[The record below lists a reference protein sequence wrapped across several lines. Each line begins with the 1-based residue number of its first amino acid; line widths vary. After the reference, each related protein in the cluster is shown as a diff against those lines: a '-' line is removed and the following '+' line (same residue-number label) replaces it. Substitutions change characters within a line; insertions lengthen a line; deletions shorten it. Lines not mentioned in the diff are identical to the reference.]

1 MDRPLVTNNKERGR
15 GFVSYHHVFRAR
27 KSAKVCITTK
37 AKPEDEAVSKEKKAQ
52 LLDKLEQSLAEI
64 ETPDHM
70 KVICK
75 NSTEK
80 LEREQKLQVLGLLH
94 EFSYI
99 FAKNPKD
106 IGKTT
111 LITHD
116 VPTGNAKPVCQAA
129 RRQSP

>member
-1 MDRPLVTNNKERGR
+1 M
-15 GFVSYHHVFRAR
+15 
-27 KSAKVCITTK
+27 
-37 AKPEDEAVSKEKKAQ
+37 SKEKKAQ

-94 EFSYI
+94 EFSDI

-111 LITHD
+111 NYSRCADRKCETGLSSCEETIARGISSYERD
-116 VPTGNAKPVCQAA
+116 CRRSVPVWNYSTE
-129 RRQSP
+129 